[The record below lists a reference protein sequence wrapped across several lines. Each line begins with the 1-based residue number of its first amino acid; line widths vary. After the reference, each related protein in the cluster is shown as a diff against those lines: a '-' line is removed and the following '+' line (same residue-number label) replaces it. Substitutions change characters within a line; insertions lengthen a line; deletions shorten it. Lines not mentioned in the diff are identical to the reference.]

1 RSPQRRYASAGALAE
16 DLNRFLTGAP
26 VLARQTPLLV
36 RIQKWCRQRPGVS
49 RLLAVSVF
57 LFITLVIS
65 AIRYTSS
72 LQSLQGRLQNSN
84 ADLKKHVTELGVAV
98 QSANS
103 IRAAAEE
110 GRLKSERLLFAS
122 DVHLAGSILKRG
134 DFREAVRILRRYAA
148 NSVEFE
154 SVNGEDSFAWR
165 YLWNRSTQLSQE
177 LFKSEQPVW
186 WLQPSPDGQQLVLC
200 GGGGVLHVLD
210 AHDGL
215 TLEKTL
221 CPTEQDLNCGGC
233 RRFRRCR
240 QSTSCRGK
248 ACTAFCFCRAHISCL
263 SAGTHP
269 ASRCGTP
276 TRQKKSGRS
285 IWFMKA

>member
-1 RSPQRRYASAGALAE
+1 MAAKIAWQLA
-16 DLNRFLTGAP
+16 N
-26 VLARQTPLLV
+26 
-36 RIQKWCRQRPGVS
+36 
-49 RLLAVSVF
+49 
-57 LFITLVIS
+57 
-65 AIRYTSS
+65 
-72 LQSLQGRLQNSN
+72 
-84 ADLKKHVTELGVAV
+84 AV
-98 QSANS
+98 QFSHDRGILHRDIKPGNV
-103 IRAAAEE
+103 
-110 GRLKSERLLFAS
+110 LLFAS

-148 NSVEFE
+148 DSVEFE

-165 YLWNRSTQLSQE
+165 YLWNRSTQPSQE